1 MKQFSKQAHGS
12 SAGTDVWMVK
22 TPSLVDVGLTEGD
35 GVVGASCA
43 TATLARS
50 SRTVEVEMEV
60 DASMATA
67 ILKDDAVVVVWQR
80 LQEEGDAHDAAAA
93 GGIRRVRLSLPR

>member
-1 MKQFSKQAHGS
+1 
-12 SAGTDVWMVK
+12 MVK
-22 TPSLVDVGLTEGD
+22 TPSLVGEGPREGE

-80 LQEEGDAHDAAAA
+80 L
-93 GGIRRVRLSLPR
+93 